1 MTIKIDDT
9 PVYVTY
15 VSEDLSLVLAT
26 KDKTK
31 KSGVFKLEDLTI
43 KSLDTKDL
51 DKLKKF
57 KR

>member
-1 MTIKIDDT
+1 MTIKIDDA

-26 KDKTK
+26 KDKAK
-31 KSGVFKLEDLTI
+31 KSGVFKLEDITI
-43 KSLDTKDL
+43 KSLDNKDL